1 VTVHEWLSDL
11 RTSALVGTARRD
23 APPPPPVP
31 GLRPA
36 VQDAGRE
43 ERLLELAA
51 LGDVLVRAGQ
61 TPTHQ
66 HAPLVTAP
74 EETVPAAGDRASQLL
89 VLLLHQP
96 PMGKALRDELVADW
110 LTRAAEHPVHVPF
123 HLLVPLLDLAT
134 ARPEVARALFP
145 AAGER
150 GRWLIGLNPAWAGL
164 ASATGSPPRDD
175 ELATAWTTLP
185 LREATEE
192 LGRRRA
198 QDPAAARDLLAQSW
212 DSLSARE
219 RRAHLGVLRVGLGPA
234 DEELLELGLDDSAKS
249 VRDEA
254 ASLLDLL
261 PASARATRMTARLRP
276 LVTRHGT
283 LRRSLRVEVPDEPDP
298 SAIRDGLAPPPRSGE
313 PDRLGWLRTIVRA
326 APLTVWTE
334 LAEGPPE
341 RAVAQLRDEPGVLEL
356 IRQVVLLRR
365 EATWAAALLDLEHD
379 DALVTLLPAAE
390 RERRIMTAISAG
402 SPAEQLARLHAAVSG
417 LPRPWGDSFA
427 HRVLELLVG
436 KDGNRVVHQLAP
448 LLPSGLPP
456 GVLPA
461 ARAEIERLEP
471 GDRRRDVLARVVQ
484 YHSFRHTLTEAF
496 R

>member
-1 VTVHEWLSDL
+1 MTVHEWLSDL

-31 GLRPA
+31 GLRPR
-36 VQDAGRE
+36 VQHAGRE

-51 LGDVLVRAGQ
+51 LGDVLVRAGRR
-61 TPTHQ
+61 PAHQ
-66 HAPLVTAP
+66 DAPLPTAP

-89 VLLLHQP
+89 TLLLLQP
-96 PMGKALRDELVADW
+96 PMGKALRDELVVEW
-110 LTRAAEHPVHVPF
+110 LTRAAQHPVHVPSP
-123 HLLVPLLDLAT
+123 LLVPLLDLAA

-150 GRWLIGLNPAWAGL
+150 GRWLTGLNPAWAGL
-164 ASATGSPPRDD
+164 ASATGSPPRDE
-175 ELATAWTTLP
+175 ELAAAWTTLP
-185 LREATEE
+185 IREATEE
-192 LGRRRA
+192 LGRLRA
-198 QDPAAARDLLAQSW
+198 HDPAAARDLLSQTW
-212 DSLSARE
+212 DSLAARE

-234 DEELLELGLDDSAKS
+234 DEPLLELGLDDSAKS

-254 ASLLDLL
+254 ASLLDLV
-261 PASARATRMTARLRP
+261 PSSARATRMAARLRP
-276 LVTRHGT
+276 LITRHGT

-298 SAIRDGLAPPPRSGE
+298 MAIRDGLAPPPRSGE
-313 PDRLGWLRTIVRA
+313 PDRLGWLRTIVRG

-334 LAEGPPE
+334 LADGPPE
-341 RAVAQLRDEPGVLEL
+341 RAVAQLRDEPGVLQL

-365 EATWAAALLDLEHD
+365 DATWAAALLEVEHD
-379 DALVTLLPAAE
+379 DALVTLLPPAE
-390 RERRIMTAISAG
+390 REQRILTAIETGTAT
-402 SPAEQLARLHAAVSG
+402 EKLARLHAAVSG
-417 LPRPWGDSFA
+417 LPRPWGDVFA
-427 HRVLELLVG
+427 HRVLALLAGNDGG
-436 KDGNRVVHQLAP
+436 KAVHQLAP
-448 LLPSGLPP
+448 LLPSALPP

-461 ARAEIERLEP
+461 ARAAIERLEP